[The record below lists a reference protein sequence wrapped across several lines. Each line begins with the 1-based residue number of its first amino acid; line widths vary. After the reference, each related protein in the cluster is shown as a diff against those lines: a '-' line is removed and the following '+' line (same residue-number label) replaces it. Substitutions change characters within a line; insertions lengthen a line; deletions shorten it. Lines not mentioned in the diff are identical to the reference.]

1 MQGYVQSKLLL
12 DDRHQDIDAD
22 SDPNL
27 RPHSVLG
34 GAVEALDAQV
44 LLDPLE
50 EQFHLPSAPVQGA
63 DGRCWQGKL
72 VGQEHQVLA
81 GLGIAIADAS
91 QLAWVVLGGIEAVK
105 GDGLVADE
113 FRVAIHRRR
122 IQAPCIEVLLGAGD
136 EEASHLIERIEPLEV
151 QVTPIHDVEGTGLD
165 KQQVQHI
172 DVVHLAVG
180 DVDEGGDRSPEIEQR
195 VQLHGRLG
203 GAKRRPREHRQAQ
216 IDGRGIEGI
225 HGISQFYAEV
235 LVDVERAGLDD
246 QALSQLEV
254 DAPVARL
261 VGIGQRRRATAA
273 PMPMW

>member
-105 GDGLVADE
+105 GDGLVADKS
-113 FRVAIHRRR
+113 RVAIHRRR
-122 IQAPCIEVLLGAGD
+122 IQAPCIEVSLGAGD
-136 EEASHLIERIEPLEV
+136 EEAS
-151 QVTPIHDVEGTGLD
+151 T
-165 KQQVQHI
+165 
-172 DVVHLAVG
+172 
-180 DVDEGGDRSPEIEQR
+180 
-195 VQLHGRLG
+195 
-203 GAKRRPREHRQAQ
+203 
-216 IDGRGIEGI
+216 
-225 HGISQFYAEV
+225 
-235 LVDVERAGLDD
+235 
-246 QALSQLEV
+246 
-254 DAPVARL
+254 
-261 VGIGQRRRATAA
+261 
-273 PMPMW
+273 

>member
-105 GDGLVADE
+105 GDGLVADAVPC
-113 FRVAIHRRR
+113 RDPPAPNTSAVHRGF
-122 IQAPCIEVLLGAGD
+122 AW
-136 EEASHLIERIEPLEV
+136 
-151 QVTPIHDVEGTGLD
+151 
-165 KQQVQHI
+165 
-172 DVVHLAVG
+172 
-180 DVDEGGDRSPEIEQR
+180 
-195 VQLHGRLG
+195 
-203 GAKRRPREHRQAQ
+203 
-216 IDGRGIEGI
+216 RG
-225 HGISQFYAEV
+225 
-235 LVDVERAGLDD
+235 
-246 QALSQLEV
+246 
-254 DAPVARL
+254 
-261 VGIGQRRRATAA
+261 
-273 PMPMW
+273 